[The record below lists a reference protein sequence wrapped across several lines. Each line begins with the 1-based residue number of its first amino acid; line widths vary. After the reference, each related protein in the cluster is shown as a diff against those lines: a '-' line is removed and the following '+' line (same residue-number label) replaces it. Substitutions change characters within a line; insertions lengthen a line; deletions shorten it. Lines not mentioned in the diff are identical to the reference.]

1 MGNSSDSLLPKAGH
15 VTEFA
20 CRPALKLNAPINW
33 RALCEPLDQNQDR
46 LRELVRHQ

>member
-20 CRPALKLNAPINW
+20 CRPGPGGE
-33 RALCEPLDQNQDR
+33 RSDQ
-46 LRELVRHQ
+46 LAGLI